1 MIFVTVGTQKQQ
13 FTRLI
18 KYIEKAKLKNVV
30 MQNGY
35 TKYEGSQIQCLG
47 FISPKQMQKYIKK
60 ADYVITH
67 AGITIIELLEQN
79 KKVLVVPREKRYK
92 EHINNHQFEICDA
105 LEKEGYIL
113 VAHTE
118 EEFLRKV
125 KEITTFKPKK
135 YPQPDTAFYTKL
147 DTIIHDMLK
156 NL

>member
-18 KYIEKAKLKNVV
+18 DYIETAKLKTVI

-35 TKYEGSQIQCLG
+35 TKYEGTQIKCLG
-47 FISPKQMQKYIKK
+47 FISPKDMLKYSKK

-92 EHINNHQFEICDA
+92 EHINNHQFEICEA

-113 VAHTE
+113 VAHSE
-118 EEFLRKV
+118 EEFLKKV
-125 KEITTFKPKK
+125 KEIETFIPKK
-135 YPQPDTAFYTKL
+135 YAKQDTMFYVKL
-147 DTIIHDMLK
+147 DSLINNLLK
-156 NL
+156 